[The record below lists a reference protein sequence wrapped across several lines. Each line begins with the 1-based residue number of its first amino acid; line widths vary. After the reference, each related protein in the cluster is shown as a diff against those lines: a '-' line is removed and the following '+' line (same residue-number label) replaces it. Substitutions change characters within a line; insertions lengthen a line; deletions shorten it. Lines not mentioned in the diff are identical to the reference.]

1 MRIANVPVIVSL
13 TVLAVGCANHEP
25 YSGYTYSST
34 PAHAGEVMT
43 ARDRADLALEAGEAF
58 DVEHG
63 PLQAVGGVVNLPR
76 SGRVAVALEVL
87 GELRDPKTDAALQK
101 ALTDED
107 ANVRANAAW
116 ARARIAGDK

>member
-43 ARDRADLALEAGEAF
+43 ARDRADLALEAG
-58 DVEHG
+58 
-63 PLQAVGGVVNLPR
+63 
-76 SGRVAVALEVL
+76 
-87 GELRDPKTDAALQK
+87 LRDQLNHYGDLASSPDVQI
-101 ALTDED
+101 
-107 ANVRANAAW
+107 
-116 ARARIAGDK
+116 RARNGAGREAAGRA